1 MIQMT
6 SSRRRAQGFTLV
18 ELLVVIAIIGILVA
32 LLLPAV
38 QAAREAARRMQCSN
52 NMKQLGLGLHNYHD
66 AHQSFPFAYMIDLRT
81 FNIQTWGV
89 RILPFIEQT
98 QIADRWNDAVPCFD
112 QAASIGY
119 PSSQVAT
126 NLELA
131 KTNLPVYLC
140 PSGPRNNPST
150 YPSRLPKGA
159 AGGGIPPLEM
169 TWTMAPSDYCVST
182 GVRGTYANIAYA
194 GNAGG
199 SRHGALQPVA
209 QGVSDSRDS
218 KMSNM
223 HDGTS
228 HTIMIGERFGGSDI
242 YFGRQRVDPEIL
254 GGLDGV
260 NGGGWADFFNGEHWL
275 RGSLYDGYPGPD
287 GGPCG
292 INCSNL
298 RGDGFYS
305 WHTSGAFFLLCD
317 GSVRFIN
324 DTVKQHTFASMITRE
339 KGEVF
344 EELD

>member
-1 MIQMT
+1 M
-6 SSRRRAQGFTLV
+6 

-52 NMKQLGLGLHNYHD
+52 NLKQLGLGLHNYHD
-66 AHQSFPFAYMIDLRT
+66 VHRSFPFAYMIDLST

-89 RILPFIEQT
+89 RVLPFIEQT
-98 QIADRWNDAVPCFD
+98 QISDRWNDAVPCFD
-112 QAASIGY
+112 QAAGFGF

-131 KTNLPVYLC
+131 KTSLPVFCC
-140 PSGPRNNPST
+140 PSSPRNNPSL
-150 YPSRLPKGA
+150 YKGGLP
-159 AGGGIPPLEM
+159 AGSAGNGIPPVSM

-182 GVRGTYANIAYA
+182 GVRGTFANIAYS

-209 QGVSDSRDS
+209 EPISDSRES
-218 KMSNM
+218 RMSNM

-228 HTIMIGERFGGSDI
+228 NTIMLGERFGGADI
-242 YFGRQRVDPEIL
+242 YFGRNLVDL
-254 GGLDGV
+254 GPLNGA
-260 NGGGWADFFNGEHWL
+260 NGGGWADFLNGEHWL
-275 RGSLYDGYPGPD
+275 AGALYDGTPGPD

-292 INCSNL
+292 INCTNL
-298 RGDGFYS
+298 RGGGFYS
-305 WHTSGAFFLLCD
+305 FHTSGAFFLLCD
-317 GSVRFIN
+317 GSVRFIG
-324 DTVKQHTFASMITRE
+324 DTVKQHTLASMITRE

-344 EELD
+344 EEID